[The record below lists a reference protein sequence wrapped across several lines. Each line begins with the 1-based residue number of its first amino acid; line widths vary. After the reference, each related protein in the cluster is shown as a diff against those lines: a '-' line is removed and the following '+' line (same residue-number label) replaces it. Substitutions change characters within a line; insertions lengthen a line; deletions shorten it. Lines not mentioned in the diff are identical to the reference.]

1 MAYEIGRAAVL
12 SAILGFAGLAGAASA
27 TTVDFGGI
35 DDYDTAILNDAW
47 GMAYIEK
54 GVTVTPTDPWTLAA
68 SDTRAGSV
76 HLDDG
81 GTDFTAGLTFTAGT
95 VFDVLGF
102 TFESLGF
109 DFFDEQRKV
118 VGNILLTGFLNGQ
131 QVVRDHVTMS
141 PVAGTIQTITLDAAF
156 RGLDTFVIEILYP
169 LNSRNCG
176 APCGHINLD
185 EVVFSDIPVA
195 PVPLPA
201 SGLVLGAGLIGLAA
215 AALRRRRR
223 A

>member
-1 MAYEIGRAAVL
+1 MAYETSRAAAL
-12 SAILGFAGLAGAASA
+12 AAILGFAGLAGGASA
-27 TTVDFGGI
+27 TTVSFDGI
-35 DDYDTAILNDAW
+35 DDYDTAIVNDAW
-47 GMAYIEK
+47 GVAYLEN

-68 SDTRAGSV
+68 SDTRAGSA

-109 DFFDEQRKV
+109 DFLDEQRKV
-118 VGNILLTGFLNGQ
+118 VGNILLTGFLDGR

-141 PVAGTIQTITLDAAF
+141 PVAGTIQSVTLDGAF

-169 LNSRNCG
+169 LNGRNCG

-201 SGLVLGAGLIGLAA
+201 SGLLLGAGALGLAA
-215 AALRRRRR
+215 LGRGRRKG
-223 A
+223 

>member
-1 MAYEIGRAAVL
+1 MMDITICKAAL
-12 SAILGFAGLAGAASA
+12 LTAALGMGWSAGAASA
-27 TTVDFGGI
+27 TTVGFGGV

-47 GMAYIEK
+47 GAPYREN
-54 GVTVTPTDPWTLAA
+54 GFTVSPTDPWTLLA
-68 SDTRAGSV
+68 SETRPGSV

-81 GTDFTAGLTFTAGT
+81 GTDFTAGLIFTAGS
-95 VFDVLGF
+95 VFDVLSF

-109 DFFDEQRKV
+109 DFFDEQRRV
-118 VGNILLTGFLNGQ
+118 TGNILLTGFLNGQ

-141 PVAGTIQTITLDAAF
+141 PVAGTFQTVTLGDAF

-169 LNSRNCG
+169 RNGQYCG
-176 APCGHINLD
+176 APCGHLNLD

-201 SGLVLGAGLIGLAA
+201 SALLLGAGLLGLR
-215 AALRRRRR
+215 LTRRKG
-223 A
+223 

>member
-1 MAYEIGRAAVL
+1 MTYECSKAVVL
-12 SAILGFAGLAGAASA
+12 SAVLGFAGLAGAASA
-27 TTVDFGGI
+27 TTVGFDGV
-35 DDYDTAILNDAW
+35 DDYDTAMMNDAW
-47 GMAYIEK
+47 GVAYVEN

-81 GTDFTAGLTFTAGT
+81 GTDFTAGLTFTAGS

-109 DFFDEQRKV
+109 DFLDEQRKV

-169 LNSRNCG
+169 LNGRNCG
-176 APCGHINLD
+176 APCGHINLE

-201 SGLVLGAGLIGLAA
+201 SGLLIGAGLLGLAA
-215 AALRRRRR
+215 VARRRKG
-223 A
+223 